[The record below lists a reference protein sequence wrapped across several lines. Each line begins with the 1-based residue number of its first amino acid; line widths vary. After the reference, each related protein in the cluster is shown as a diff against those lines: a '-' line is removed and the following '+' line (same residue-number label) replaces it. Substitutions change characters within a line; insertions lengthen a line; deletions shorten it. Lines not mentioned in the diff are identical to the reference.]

1 MERFTVK
8 TTFFFDVNVYF
19 EVIRKGSQ
27 NLQKILGV
35 HIYKSKDI
43 QFQEVADWTKEITHI
58 LRGFWCVGNVILK
71 AKSR

>member
-1 MERFTVK
+1 MIVCLASMERFTVK

-43 QFQEVADWTKEITHI
+43 QFQEVAD
-58 LRGFWCVGNVILK
+58 
-71 AKSR
+71 